1 MEKKKILIGI
11 AIVLALAALA
21 YFSLVEKNKRSTLNI
36 KETEFSIQDT
46 ASIDKI
52 FIASKYGWKSL
63 LEKKNDRE
71 WILNGKY
78 KVNRMQL
85 GVLLKTLY
93 WQRIKRPVHAGER
106 EMVIKNIATKGLK
119 VEVYQNG
126 EKTKIFYVGGDA
138 NDSKGTYFIMEGS
151 ENPFVVYMPNHT
163 GFLSPRY
170 IVKEENYRHTR
181 IFSSDLK
188 SFREIKVEYTANPSE
203 GFIIKNDDGKAGLVG
218 MDKYNQVA
226 VNNYVSGFSRIHLTR
241 FVDDEEGIQTIDSLR
256 NYSPGIIISVK
267 DDDPAYS
274 NSIRLYQYEN
284 DPDGMLGIANM
295 EGDERYVVV
304 QNYVFNKLIVPAS
317 SFKLA
322 EDN

>member
-1 MEKKKILIGI
+1 MEKRKILIG
-11 AIVLALAALA
+11 VLVVLSLAALA
-21 YFSLVEKNKRSTLNI
+21 YYSLIEKNKRSTLNI
-36 KETEFSIQDT
+36 KETEFSIMDT

-63 LEKKNDRE
+63 LEKKNDQQ

-85 GVLLKTLY
+85 GVLLKTLH

-119 VEVYQNG
+119 VEIYQNG
-126 EKTKIFYVGGDA
+126 EKTKVFYVGGDA

-170 IVKEENYRHTR
+170 IVKEENYRHTQ
-181 IFSSDLK
+181 IFKSDLK
-188 SFREIKVEYTANPSE
+188 SFKEIKVEYPSNPAE
-203 GFIIKNDDGKAGLVG
+203 GFIIKNQDGRAQLIGIE
-218 MDKYNQVA
+218 KYNQVA
-226 VNNYVSGFSRIHLTR
+226 LNNYVSGFSRIHITR
-241 FVDDEEGIQTIDSLR
+241 FVDDEEGIKTIDSLA
-256 NYSPGIIISVK
+256 NHSPGIIISVE
-267 DDDPAYS
+267 DNNPAYS
-274 NSIRLYQYEN
+274 NSIRLYQSED
-284 DPDGMLGIANM
+284 DPDGMPGIANM

-317 SFKLA
+317 RFKLT
-322 EDN
+322 EVN